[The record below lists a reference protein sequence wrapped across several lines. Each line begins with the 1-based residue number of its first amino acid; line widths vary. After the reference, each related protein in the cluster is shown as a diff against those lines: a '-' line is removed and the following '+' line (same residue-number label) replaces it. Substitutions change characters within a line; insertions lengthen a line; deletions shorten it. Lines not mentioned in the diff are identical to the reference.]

1 MPRHV
6 RGNDE
11 ISLVPIHSLLAG
23 IPYPSLSSVPRAGT
37 TTRRED
43 YRTER
48 QSAAERFAGLP
59 TLPGPAHSMVAD
71 PPSGRRAGP
80 VPGWPR
86 QSPGRQLGDILALLF
101 SCLVCSLAGTKTPRA
116 IASAP
121 DRHGGHRSV
130 ELGSAGS
137 TAVFYS

>member
-48 QSAAERFAGLP
+48 KSAAERFTGLP
-59 TLPGPAHSMVAD
+59 ALPGPAHSMVAD

-80 VPGWPR
+80 ARDWPR
-86 QSPGRQLGDILALLF
+86 QG
-101 SCLVCSLAGTKTPRA
+101 PRRLSGV
-116 IASAP
+116 IFT
-121 DRHGGHRSV
+121 
-130 ELGSAGS
+130 L
-137 TAVFYS
+137 